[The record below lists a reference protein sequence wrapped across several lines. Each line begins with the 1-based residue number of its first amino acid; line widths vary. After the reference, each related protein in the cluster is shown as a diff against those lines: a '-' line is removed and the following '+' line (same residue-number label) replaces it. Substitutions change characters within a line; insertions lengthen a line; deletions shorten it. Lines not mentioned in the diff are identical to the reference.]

1 MNEIIQVQEQV
12 REIIASRNSQMATD
26 YLDNQMSLAQ
36 LSKKYNLS
44 RQRISQLFKKMG
56 VQTRPVSSSANYR
69 GEPKRD
75 YNAIATRA
83 VELGSI
89 SAAAAEFGLTKG
101 QVNYALQ
108 KTEQNIYLQKFREP
122 KVVAEILAAYSDGVM
137 TLKQIGEQFG
147 TSAQYINTILRRNGV
162 IGGRKRGRRP
172 KQK

>member
-1 MNEIIQVQEQV
+1 MNDVVAVLAQV
-12 REIIASRNSQMATD
+12 RELISTRNEQMATD
-26 YLDNQMSLAQ
+26 YLESQMSLAQ

-75 YNAIATRA
+75 YNAIALRA

-89 SAAAAEFGLTKG
+89 SAAANEFGLTKG

-108 KTEQNIYLQKFREP
+108 KTDQSIYLQKFREP

-137 TLKQIGEQFG
+137 TLKEIGEKFG

>member
-1 MNEIIQVQEQV
+1 MNDVVAVLAQV
-12 REIIASRNSQMATD
+12 RELISTRNEQMAVD
-26 YLDNQMSLAQ
+26 YLESQMSLAQ

-75 YNAIATRA
+75 YNAIALRA

-89 SAAAAEFGLTKG
+89 SAAASEFGLTKG

-108 KTEQNIYLQKFREP
+108 KTDQSIYLQKFREP

-137 TLKQIGEQFG
+137 TLKEIGEKFG

>member
-1 MNEIIQVQEQV
+1 MNEVIQVQEQV

-75 YNAIATRA
+75 YVAIATRA

-89 SAAAAEFGLTKG
+89 VAAANEFGLTKG

-108 KTEQNIYLQKFREP
+108 KTDQNIFAQKFREP
-122 KVVAEILAAYSDGVM
+122 KVVAEILAAYADGVM
-137 TLKQIGEQFG
+137 TLKQIGEHFG

-162 IGGRKRGRRP
+162 VGGRKRGRRP
-172 KQK
+172 KQA

>member
-1 MNEIIQVQEQV
+1 MNDVVAVLAQV
-12 REIIASRNSQMATD
+12 RELISTRNEQMATD
-26 YLDNQMSLAQ
+26 YLESQMSLAQ

-75 YNAIATRA
+75 YNAIALRA

-89 SAAAAEFGLTKG
+89 SAAASEFGLTKG

-108 KTEQNIYLQKFREP
+108 KTDQSIYLQKFREP

-137 TLKQIGEQFG
+137 TLKEIGEKFG

>member
-1 MNEIIQVQEQV
+1 
-12 REIIASRNSQMATD
+12 MAKD

-44 RQRISQLFKKMG
+44 RQRISQLFKKMS

-75 YNAIATRA
+75 YNAIALRA

-89 SAAAAEFGLTKG
+89 SAAASEFGLTKG

-108 KTEQNIYLQKFREP
+108 KTDQSIYLQKFREP
-122 KVVAEILAAYSDGVM
+122 KVVAEILADYSDGVM
-137 TLKQIGEQFG
+137 TLKQIGEKFG

-162 IGGRKRGRRP
+162 SGGRKRGRRP

>member
-1 MNEIIQVQEQV
+1 MIRYFE
-12 REIIASRNSQMATD
+12 
-26 YLDNQMSLAQ
+26 SLVDSYSENDLRLNLFDSDQNAVMV
-36 LSKKYNLS
+36 YNKPSGDFL
-44 RQRISQLFKKMG
+44 
-56 VQTRPVSSSANYR
+56 
-69 GEPKRD
+69 
-75 YNAIATRA
+75 RA

-89 SAAAAEFGLTKG
+89 SAAASEFGLTKG

-108 KTEQNIYLQKFREP
+108 KTDQSIYLQKFREP

-137 TLKQIGEQFG
+137 TLKEIGEKFG